1 MIEQIVNKLKG
12 KNLAILGMGREG
24 KSTYQFIRT
33 YLKEQTLTILDKN
46 PVVDDVLTKDD
57 HLSLITGAAY
67 LDSLEDYDLI
77 IKTPGISLKD
87 RSISSIKDKIISQME
102 LFLEVNRKNVI
113 GITGTKGKSTTSSL
127 IYEMIKDQNKNC
139 ILAGNIGIPIVDVLK
154 DCDSETLFVLE
165 MSSHQLEYLKVSPHI
180 GLILNLFEDHL
191 DHAGSVEHYHT
202 IKLNMFKFQ
211 TEEDFRI
218 YSSSNETLALKV
230 AQNRYL
236 SQAYSI
242 DLVHSTG
249 TVYRK
254 EKAIYFRDKKIYDT
268 TLKRNLL
275 GHHNLEN
282 IVFALTV
289 IELLH
294 LDLERAIRVANQF
307 TTLAYRL
314 ESLGTFDDVTYY
326 MSMLSTIPEA
336 TINDI
341 EALENVNTLIFGG
354 MDRGISY
361 DQLIDYL
368 KKSSIEHFICMPTTG
383 HKIATYLPKE
393 KVFLVETLKEAVEVA
408 KKVTKK
414 NTLCLLSPAASSY
427 EQFKNYEEKGDRFRE
442 YVIQLN

>member
-139 ILAGNIGIPIVDVLK
+139 ILAGNIGIPIFDVLK

-368 KKSSIEHFICMPTTG
+368 KRSSIEHFICMPTTG

>member
-87 RSISSIKDKIISQME
+87 RSISSIKDKITSQME

-139 ILAGNIGIPIVDVLK
+139 ILAGNIGIPIFDVLK

-275 GHHNLEN
+275 GYHNLEN

>member
-139 ILAGNIGIPIVDVLK
+139 ILAGNIGIPIFDVLK